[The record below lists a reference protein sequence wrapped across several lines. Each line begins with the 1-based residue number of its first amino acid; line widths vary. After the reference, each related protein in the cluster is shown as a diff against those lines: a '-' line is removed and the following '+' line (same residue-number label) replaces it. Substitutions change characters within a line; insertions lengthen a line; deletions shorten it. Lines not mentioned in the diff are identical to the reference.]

1 MGMTPLRGLMAI
13 RIRRWE
19 FIVTLA
25 DVGAVLPIAARAQ
38 QIAMAVV
45 LLNSP
50 SFETRRF
57 DTLDLKE
64 AKSCWSA
71 GGMRTHMLAR
81 GAPWNFG
88 LWRDAGPAAP
98 PPCWVIWVAWARQS
112 Q

>member
-1 MGMTPLRGLMAI
+1 MGMPPLRGLMAI

-45 LLNSP
+45 LLNSA

-64 AKSCWSA
+64 AKSCWTRWRHEDAHACEGSA
-71 GGMRTHMLAR
+71 
-81 GAPWNFG
+81 
-88 LWRDAGPAAP
+88 
-98 PPCWVIWVAWARQS
+98 
-112 Q
+112 